1 LLATAVTQHTMI
13 EPMEYAQIEVRLAGS
28 LTNTVVKEVSAP
40 EIPVIKSLHG
50 HDAVVNIKKTRSEA
64 VDQKEERERLNREY
78 TVAVVEKLF
87 PGVGNK
93 LPQTLV
99 EIGEEEPAVESNAK
113 KK

>member
-1 LLATAVTQHTMI
+1 
-13 EPMEYAQIEVRLAGS
+13 
-28 LTNTVVKEVSAP
+28 
-40 EIPVIKSLHG
+40 
-50 HDAVVNIKKTRSEA
+50 
-64 VDQKEERERLNREY
+64 
-78 TVAVVEKLF
+78 VEKLF